1 MTKTPA
7 ATNVDVHM
15 AEEKKDRTVMV
26 MGADGILQEIL
37 LPPLNMIIIPS
48 TTTKSATIRW
58 LHGLGYSVNEIHKGL
73 GLKYQMVR
81 NIVTTIPKRA
91 AREDLPAPYVEYK
104 PESDELMD
112 ALDGALEASLM
123 EGRKAR
129 VIAQKK
135 QAAEDRA
142 AGIESEE

>member
-7 ATNVDVHM
+7 PATNVDVHM

-26 MGADGILQEIL
+26 MDDGVLKEIL
-37 LPPLNMIIIPS
+37 LPPLNMIVIPD

-91 AREDLPAPYVEYK
+91 AREDLPPPYVEYK
-104 PESDELMD
+104 PESDELQD